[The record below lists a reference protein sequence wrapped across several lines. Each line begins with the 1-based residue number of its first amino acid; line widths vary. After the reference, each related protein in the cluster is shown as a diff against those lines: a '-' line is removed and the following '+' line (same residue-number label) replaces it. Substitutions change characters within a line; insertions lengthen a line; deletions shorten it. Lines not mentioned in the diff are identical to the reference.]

1 MFFFSAP
8 RRLRV
13 SLTSPSPPL
22 LTQHFTQNPYTP
34 ASGRGPVAIV
44 LRGIFII
51 IFALGS
57 WGCRGP
63 QNSDLSFAGLELP
76 ATFGAASTNAPAGA
90 GWLTDFPD
98 TTLHA
103 LVREALANNPDL
115 RVTAAKLE
123 TAQANAAIAGAARV
137 PTLSARAQASRTKRN
152 STSGF
157 KIVSNRNNR
166 FSPSLELAWEADVW
180 GRLSDTAQAARLDAA
195 EAAANL
201 HAARLSLAANTAK
214 GWFNL
219 TESELQLQLAT
230 QTYRS
235 YTNNLA
241 VLEDALQ
248 RGLTKALDVRLM
260 RTSVRNAENTVQ
272 LRLRER
278 DGARRSLEV
287 LLGRYPRSE
296 LALAGELPQLAAAVP
311 AGLPAQLLERRPDI
325 RAAQAKFL
333 ASHRR
338 VASAKKDRLPQIS
351 LTSSAGTS
359 TDELKDVL
367 DVNNNI
373 WSLAANLTKPIFD
386 GGKIRAQIDRAKAQ
400 REEARYAYVQAALQA
415 FAEVETALAAEKFLN
430 GQATAL
436 AASVKESTE
445 AEELAQEDYLA
456 GLADIVTVLESQRRV
471 FDARRALLELQNLRL
486 QNRIDLY
493 LALGGE
499 FAQPAAHD
507 Q

>member
-1 MFFFSAP
+1 M
-8 RRLRV
+8 
-13 SLTSPSPPL
+13 
-22 LTQHFTQNPYTP
+22 
-34 ASGRGPVAIV
+34 
-44 LRGIFII
+44 LRGFFIVI
-51 IFALGS
+51 IALGS

-76 ATFGAASTNAPAGA
+76 ATFGSGTTNAPAGA
-90 GWLTDFPD
+90 GWLVDFQD
-98 TTLHA
+98 STLHA
-103 LVREALANNPDL
+103 LVREALSNNPDL

-123 TAQANAAIAGAARV
+123 TAQANAAISGTTRT
-137 PTLSARAQASRTKRN
+137 PTLSVRAQASRTKRN
-152 STSGF
+152 SASGF
-157 KIVSNRNNR
+157 KIVSSRNNR
-166 FSPSLELAWEADVW
+166 FSPTLELAWEADVW
-180 GRLSDTAQAARLDAA
+180 GRLGDTARAARLDAEA
-195 EAAANL
+195 AAANL

-219 TESELQLQLAT
+219 TEAELQLQLAS

-248 RGLTKALDVRLM
+248 RGLSKALDVRLM

-296 LALAGELPQLAAAVP
+296 LALADELPKLATAVP

-325 RAAQAKFL
+325 RAAQANFF
-333 ASHRR
+333 ASHQR
-338 VASAKKDRLPQIS
+338 VNAAQKERLPQIS

-400 REEARYAYVQAALQA
+400 REEARHAYVQAALQA
-415 FAEVETALAAEKFLN
+415 FAEVETALAAEKFLTA
-430 GQATAL
+430 QSTAL
-436 AASVKESTE
+436 AASVEESTE
-445 AEELAQEDYLA
+445 AEELAQDDYLA

-499 FAQPAAHD
+499 FAQPPAD
-507 Q
+507 EQ

>member
-1 MFFFSAP
+1 
-8 RRLRV
+8 LQGK
-13 SLTSPSPPL
+13 LIIGL
-22 LTQHFTQNPYTP
+22 
-34 ASGRGPVAIV
+34 AIGV
-44 LRGIFII
+44 L
-51 IFALGS
+51 AA
-57 WGCRGP
+57 GCRFGDIMNPP
-63 QNSDLSFAGLELP
+63 QSALELP
-76 ATFGAASTNAPAGA
+76 GQFGSGTTNAPAGA
-90 GWLTDFPD
+90 GWLVDFND
-98 TTLHA
+98 NTLQS
-103 LVREALANNPDL
+103 LVREAMAHNPDL
-115 RVTAAKLE
+115 RVTATRLKV
-123 TAQANAAIAGAARV
+123 AQAGERITGADRV
-137 PTLSARAQASRTKRN
+137 PSLTATAAASRTKRN
-152 STSGF
+152 TTSGF
-157 KIVSNRNNR
+157 RITSNRTTR
-166 FSPSLELAWEADVW
+166 YSPTLDLAWELDVW
-180 GRLSDTAQAARLDAA
+180 GRLADNQIAARLDAE
-195 EAAANL
+195 EAAASL
-201 HAARLSLAANTAK
+201 RAARLSLAANTAK
-214 GWFNL
+214 SWFNL
-219 TESELQLQLAT
+219 TEAELQLQLAN

-241 VLEDALQ
+241 VLEDGLQ

-351 LTSSAGTS
+351 LTSSTGTS
-359 TDELKDVL
+359 TDELRDVL

-373 WSLAANLTKPIFD
+373 WNLAANLTKPIFD

-456 GLADIVTVLESQRRV
+456 GLTDIVTVLESQRRV

-499 FAQPAAHD
+499 FAQVPADD